1 MSAANVASPSEH
13 SERLGRLVR
22 RDVRQDRVDR
32 VLRVAPGLPNPE
44 SFHTNGTTWIQ
55 PLRRSTRKQ
64 REYLLA
70 AGFVFRGGYWV
81 KA

>member
-1 MSAANVASPSEH
+1 MSEAKNGMSALLA
-13 SERLGRLVR
+13 R
-22 RDVRQDRVDR
+22 DRVDR
-32 VLRVAPGLPNPE
+32 VLRVAPGLPDPE